1 MTGWRTASR
10 VARRSVRRNLGRSL
24 LIIALVA
31 LPVMAATVADGIV
44 RTLTDRENDLD
55 QWMGTAD
62 AKINFYAE
70 KPFDV
75 EPLLP
80 SGSRVV
86 PLLSPYPPG
95 GLRLSAGDRIVRTRL
110 RPITALGDPLT
121 AHLARLT
128 DGRLPRDRGE
138 ALVTTPLAETLGLLD
153 ADGHL
158 RPRSTVGA
166 VDGPRVTVTGLVV
179 EPYCLTC
186 MDVVAAPDSL
196 LAPVAQAE
204 RPTPMAFLVDL
215 PPGADAAAVA
225 RAWPVNRSTITTRE
239 SFSDAVPFGNY
250 LEDVVTQPVL
260 LFAGLALLGI
270 VITAGAAFAV
280 GARGQMRDLGLVAVN
295 GGAARHVRR
304 IVLAQGVVL
313 GVLGAATGLV
323 AGAVVMVLGV
333 PLWQRITGQ
342 LMENPRFGWGELTA
356 AAAVGIIAGVA
367 ASAVPAF
374 AVARLQPAD
383 ALAGRF
389 RVAGPTART
398 RFLGL
403 VMVVAGLAAVVVSGA
418 VSRDR
423 IAAYEALRQRNLA
436 ASWPDRTLPAIGTAA
451 GVAITMAGLL
461 LVMPAVL
468 AAVGR
473 LGSRLPL
480 SGRLAVRDA
489 VRHRHRTVAAGAAIM
504 VTVAAS
510 VVTAFVFTARA
521 ESEPKTMPPNTVLAE
536 VDSVATAHASPAD
549 RRGQVERA
557 GANAT
562 RAVPGATAVAVT
574 TVSSLLDREQ
584 WNGMYAAASSSTP
597 DCRFSAGTV
606 AVASPQLIELATGR
620 APEAAVLTALAGG
633 KAVSYDPCLVTPDGT
648 VELDG
653 LLPAQAILPAHVAAP
668 AAGTHDWILPKL
680 FVSAETAKAHGWI
693 QQTDRVAITYP
704 APSDLDAVRAA
715 VEDAGVDLS
724 VAETVGGYV
733 TGLYYLLA
741 GLAALVAF
749 LGAGVTVALSA
760 TDGRADLATLAAL
773 GAPGRR
779 RRVLAGANALVVTML
794 GTVLGL
800 AVGVCAAF
808 AAVPIMG
815 MSTLPVP
822 WRHLLLTTLA
832 VPALASVVAAVATP
846 SRLPMVARS

>member
-10 VARRSVRRNLGRSL
+10 VARRSVRRDLGRSL

-44 RTLTDRENDLD
+44 RTVTDRETDLD

-62 AKINFYAE
+62 AKINLYSE
-70 KPFDV
+70 QPFDV

-80 SGSRVV
+80 HGSRIV
-86 PLLSPYPPG
+86 PLVPQPVEGS
-95 GLRLSAGDRIVRTRL
+95 LRLSDGDRIVRTRF
-110 RPITALGDPLT
+110 RAIIDLGDPLT
-121 AHLARLT
+121 AHLARLAE
-128 DGRLPRDRGE
+128 GRLPRGRSE
-138 ALVTTPLAETLGLLD
+138 VLVTTPLAEKLGLLD

-158 RPRSTVGA
+158 RPRSTVETHTGLK
-166 VDGPRVTVTGLVV
+166 VTVTGLAV
-179 EPYCLTC
+179 EPYCLNC
-186 MDVVAAPDSL
+186 MDVVATPDSQ
-196 LAPVAQAE
+196 LAAMTNAA
-204 RPTPMAFLVDL
+204 RPLAYLVDL
-215 PPGADAAAVA
+215 SPGADPAAVA
-225 RAWPVNRSTITTRE
+225 HSWPVNKSTITTRE
-239 SFSDAVPFGNY
+239 SFSDAIPFSSY
-250 LEDVVTQPVL
+250 LEDALTQPAL
-260 LFAGLALLGI
+260 LFAGLGLLGI

-280 GARGQMRDLGLVAVN
+280 GARSQMRDLGLVAVN
-295 GGAARHVRR
+295 GGAARHIRG

-342 LMENPRFGWGELTA
+342 LMENPRFGWGELAA
-356 AAAVGIIAGVA
+356 AAAVGVLASVA
-367 ASAVPAF
+367 AAVVPAF
-374 AVARLQPAD
+374 AVARLRPAD

-389 RVAGPTART
+389 RVAGQRPRT
-398 RFLGL
+398 RRLG
-403 VMVVAGLAAVVVSGA
+403 VALLMAGTAAVVVSGV
-418 VSRDR
+418 VSRAR
-423 IAAYEALRQRNLA
+423 IAAYEALRQRNLD

-451 GVAITMAGLL
+451 GVAITVAGLL

-473 LGSRLPL
+473 LGPRLPL

-510 VVTAFVFTARA
+510 VVTAFVFTART
-521 ESEPKTMPPNTVLAE
+521 ESEPKTMPPNTAMAE
-536 VDSVATAHASPAD
+536 VDPLAAADASTAD
-549 RRGQVERA
+549 RRAQVERA

-562 RAVPGATAVAVT
+562 RAVPGATTVAVE
-574 TVSSLLDREQ
+574 TVSSVADSRLRKAL
-584 WNGMYAAASSSTP
+584 YATSSQQSAP
-597 DCRFSAGTV
+597 DCTGSMATLGVGT
-606 AVASPQLIELATGR
+606 PELIELATGR
-620 APEAAVLTALAGG
+620 VPDAGVLRALAEG

-648 VELDG
+648 IVLQGILAEPVTV
-653 LLPAQAILPAHVAAP
+653 PARIATP
-668 AAGTHDWILPKL
+668 AAGTRDWGLPML
-680 FVSAETAKAHGWI
+680 FVSADTAEEHGWI
-693 QQTDRVAITYP
+693 RQVDRMAITYP

-715 VEDAGVDLS
+715 VEDAGVNLY

-779 RRVLAGANALVVTML
+779 RRALAGANALVVTML

-822 WRHLLLTTLA
+822 WGHLLLTTLA